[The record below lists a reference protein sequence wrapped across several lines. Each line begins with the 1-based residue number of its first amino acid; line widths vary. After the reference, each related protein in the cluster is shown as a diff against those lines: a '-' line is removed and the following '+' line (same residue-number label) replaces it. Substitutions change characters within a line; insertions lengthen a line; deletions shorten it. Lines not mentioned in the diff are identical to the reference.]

1 MSVVATTDRLFLRH
15 LAPADI
21 DALGVIQADPEV
33 MRYVSGRPLSRDET
47 AAQVDRIVAYQTA
60 LGFSLW
66 GVVDRATDALLGR
79 AGLLVQ
85 IIDGVPEVEVAYL
98 LARASWGRGLGTEVA
113 EAVGRHAREVI
124 GLRRV
129 VALVHPANVASARVV
144 TKLGFATERRIEWH
158 GEPRDVFASAT
169 ADPVG
174 VCLP

>member
-1 MSVVATTDRLFLRH
+1 VSVVATTDRLVLRH

-66 GVVDRATDALLGR
+66 SVVDHATDALLGR

-113 EAVGRHAREVI
+113 EAVVRHAREVV

-144 TKLGFATERRIEWH
+144 TKLGFAKEHRIEWH
-158 GEPRDVFASAT
+158 GNERDVWAAS
-169 ADPVG
+169 G
-174 VCLP
+174 SKG